1 MSSSTAAINF
11 SPIQQKLLHHASLGI
26 FCKSTAIISG
36 LVLFLFYTLL
46 YNNPYNQSSIL
57 LMSFVEHK
65 LPATATSLDIT
76 NSPTNISHIMF
87 VLVGCNRTWKYK
99 RSYIEA
105 WWREN
110 ITRGN
115 IWLDEPPTEDLLPWP
130 STSPPFQVN
139 EDITKLKVY
148 PQLVNPVMV
157 RIYRS
162 ILDTFRLGENKDVRW
177 YVIADDDTLFF
188 VDNLVE
194 VLGKYDHSK
203 YHYIG
208 TNSESIKSNYD
219 FSFEMGYGG
228 SGYALS
234 YTLVEELVSK
244 IDGCIERYP
253 HLWASDHLSYSC
265 SADLGVDLTIEKGL
279 HQIDL
284 RGDISGLLSSH
295 PNSPLLTLHH
305 FDEVEPIFPS
315 KDRSESVKHLMKAA
329 EFDQSRVLQQTIC
342 YHRQSN
348 WTFSI
353 SWGYSAHVYE
363 SIFPRSILRRPLET
377 FMPWKKGRPPLFM
390 FNTRW
395 PSSDPCEAPHAFFL
409 ENVDQSSDR
418 VVSVYTRKSARNMVA
433 CSLNGNHSAD
443 PISRIQVSSPAIG
456 RKEAGR
462 IECCDVEYESGKEV
476 ARVKLRACMKGEMLA
491 Y

>member
-1 MSSSTAAINF
+1 MSSSIAAINF
-11 SPIQQKLLHHASLGI
+11 SPIQQKLHNAPLGI
-26 FCKSTAIISG
+26 LCKSTAIISG
-36 LVLFLFYTLL
+36 LVLFLFCTLL
-46 YNNPYNQSSIL
+46 FHNPYNHSSPL

-65 LPATATSLDIT
+65 SPATATSLDIT

-87 VLVGCNRTWKYK
+87 VLVGCNRTWKYR

-148 PQLVNPVMV
+148 PKLVNPVEV

-177 YVIADDDTLFF
+177 YVMADDDTLFF

-228 SGYALS
+228 AGYALS
-234 YTLVEELVSK
+234 YALVEELVLK

-253 HLWASDHLSYSC
+253 HLWVSDYLSSSC
-265 SADLGVDLTIEKGL
+265 SADLGVDLTIEKGI
-279 HQIDL
+279 HQY
-284 RGDISGLLSSH
+284 S
-295 PNSPLLTLHH
+295 PN
-305 FDEVEPIFPS
+305 
-315 KDRSESVKHLMKAA
+315 
-329 EFDQSRVLQQTIC
+329 
-342 YHRQSN
+342 
-348 WTFSI
+348 FS
-353 SWGYSAHVYE
+353 
-363 SIFPRSILRRPLET
+363 
-377 FMPWKKGRPPLFM
+377 
-390 FNTRW
+390 
-395 PSSDPCEAPHAFFL
+395 
-409 ENVDQSSDR
+409 
-418 VVSVYTRKSARNMVA
+418 
-433 CSLNGNHSAD
+433 
-443 PISRIQVSSPAIG
+443 
-456 RKEAGR
+456 
-462 IECCDVEYESGKEV
+462 
-476 ARVKLRACMKGEMLA
+476 
-491 Y
+491 